1 MYLHGREIKFK
12 FTIAASIEVSKMCK
26 DGKLENIASIFEGT
40 YEEVAHNNNM
50 FIIALHK
57 GYIDSMK
64 FEDPKFD
71 EEVITEEELLMMDNQ
86 DYSKLQDEAYAAY
99 YGDSKRNV
107 ETEPVKVKGKKTVS
121 KK

>member
-71 EEVITEEELLMMDNQ
+71 EKVITEEELLMMNNQ

-107 ETEPVKVKGKKTVS
+107 DTEPVKVKGKKTVS

>member
-26 DGKLENIASIFEGT
+26 DGKLENIGSIFEGT

-71 EEVITEEELLMMDNQ
+71 EKVITEEELLMMDNKE
-86 DYSKLQDEAYAAY
+86 YSKLQDEAYAAY

>member
-99 YGDSKRNV
+99 YGDSKRNI

>member
-99 YGDSKRNV
+99 YGDSKRKV

>member
-1 MYLHGREIKFK
+1 MFVHGRDVKFK
-12 FTIAASIEVSKMCK
+12 FTIGASIEVARMCK
-26 DGKLENIASIFEGT
+26 DGKLENIGSLFEGN

-64 FEDPKFD
+64 YEDPKYD
-71 EEVITEEELLMMDNQ
+71 EQLLTEDELLVLDNK
-86 DYSKLQDEAYAAY
+86 DYEKLQDEAYAAY

>member
-50 FIIALHK
+50 FMIALHK

-71 EEVITEEELLMMDNQ
+71 EEVITEEELLMMDNKE
-86 DYSKLQDEAYAAY
+86 YSKLQDEAYAAY

>member
-26 DGKLENIASIFEGT
+26 DGKLENIGSLFEGD

-86 DYSKLQDEAYAAY
+86 EYSKLQDEAYAAY

>member
-1 MYLHGREIKFK
+1 MFVHGREVKFK
-12 FTIAASIEVSKMCK
+12 FTIGASIEVARMCK
-26 DGKLENIASIFEGT
+26 DGKLENIGSIFEGT

-71 EEVITEEELLMMDNQ
+71 EEPITEQEILLLDQ
-86 DYSKLQDEAYAAY
+86 KEYSQLQDEAYAAY

-107 ETEPVKVKGKKTVS
+107 ETEPVKIKGKKTVS

>member
-26 DGKLENIASIFEGT
+26 DGQLENIASIFEGT

-71 EEVITEEELLMMDNQ
+71 EKVITEEELLMMDNKE
-86 DYSKLQDEAYAAY
+86 YSKLQDEAYAAY

>member
-26 DGKLENIASIFEGT
+26 DGKLENIASIFEGA

-71 EEVITEEELLMMDNQ
+71 EKVITEEELLMMDNQ

>member
-71 EEVITEEELLMMDNQ
+71 EKVLTEDELLMMDNQ
-86 DYSKLQDEAYAAY
+86 EYSKLQDEAYAAY

-107 ETEPVKVKGKKTVS
+107 QTEPVKTKGKKTEP

>member
-26 DGKLENIASIFEGT
+26 DGKLENIGSIFEGT

-50 FIIALHK
+50 FIITLHK

-71 EEVITEEELLMMDNQ
+71 EKVITEEELLMMDNQ

>member
-71 EEVITEEELLMMDNQ
+71 ENVITEEELLMMDNKE
-86 DYSKLQDEAYAAY
+86 YSKLQDEAYAAY

>member
-64 FEDPKFD
+64 FEDPKFE
-71 EEVITEEELLMMDNQ
+71 EEVLTEEELLMMDNQ
-86 DYSKLQDEAYAAY
+86 EYSKLQDEAYAAY

>member
-26 DGKLENIASIFEGT
+26 DGKLENIGSLFEGN

-71 EEVITEEELLMMDNQ
+71 EEVITEEELLMMDNKE
-86 DYSKLQDEAYAAY
+86 YTKLQDEAYAAY

>member
-26 DGKLENIASIFEGT
+26 DGQLENIASIFEGT

-86 DYSKLQDEAYAAY
+86 EYSKLQDEAYAAY

>member
-26 DGKLENIASIFEGT
+26 DGKLENIGSLFEGN

-57 GYIDSMK
+57 GYIGSMK
-64 FEDPKFD
+64 FEDPKFE
-71 EEVITEEELLMMDNQ
+71 EEVLTEEELLMMDNQ

>member
-26 DGKLENIASIFEGT
+26 DGKLENIGSIFEGT

-71 EEVITEEELLMMDNQ
+71 EKVITEEELLMMDNQ

>member
-1 MYLHGREIKFK
+1 MFVHGRDVKFK
-12 FTIAASIEVSKMCK
+12 FTIGASIEVAKMCK
-26 DGKLENIASIFEGT
+26 DGKLENIGSIFEGT

-64 FEDPKFD
+64 YEDPKYD
-71 EEVITEEELLMMDNQ
+71 EQLLTEDELLVLDNK
-86 DYSKLQDEAYAAY
+86 DYAKLQDEAYAAY

>member
-26 DGKLENIASIFEGT
+26 DGKLENIASIFEGN

>member
-1 MYLHGREIKFK
+1 MFVHGRDVKFK
-12 FTIAASIEVSKMCK
+12 FTIGASIEVARMCK
-26 DGKLENIASIFEGT
+26 DGKLENIGSLFEGN

-64 FEDPKFD
+64 YEDPKY
-71 EEVITEEELLMMDNQ
+71 EEQLLTEDELLVLDNK
-86 DYSKLQDEAYAAY
+86 DYEKLQDEAYAAY

>member
-57 GYIDSMK
+57 GYIDSIK

-71 EEVITEEELLMMDNQ
+71 EEVITEEELLMMDHQ

>member
-1 MYLHGREIKFK
+1 MFVHGREVKFK
-12 FTIAASIEVSKMCK
+12 FTIGASIEVARMCK
-26 DGKLENIASIFEGT
+26 DGKLENIGSIFEGT

-71 EEVITEEELLMMDNQ
+71 EEPITEQELLLLEQ
-86 DYSKLQDEAYAAY
+86 KEYSQLQDEAYAAY

-107 ETEPVKVKGKKTVS
+107 ETEPVKIKGKKTVS

>member
-1 MYLHGREIKFK
+1 MFVHGREVKFK
-12 FTIAASIEVSKMCK
+12 FTIGASIEVARMCK
-26 DGKLENIASIFEGT
+26 DGKLENIGLIFEGT

-71 EEVITEEELLMMDNQ
+71 EEPITEQEILLLDQ
-86 DYSKLQDEAYAAY
+86 KEYSQLQDEAYAAY

-107 ETEPVKVKGKKTVS
+107 ETEPVKIKGKKTVS

>member
-26 DGKLENIASIFEGT
+26 DGQLENIASIFEGT

-64 FEDPKFD
+64 FENPKFD
-71 EEVITEEELLMMDNQ
+71 EKVITEEELLMMDNQ

>member
-1 MYLHGREIKFK
+1 MFVHGREVKFK
-12 FTIAASIEVSKMCK
+12 FTIGASIEVARMCK
-26 DGKLENIASIFEGT
+26 DGKLENIGSIFEGT

-64 FEDPKFD
+64 YEDPKYD
-71 EEVITEEELLMMDNQ
+71 EQLLTEDEILVLDNK
-86 DYSKLQDEAYAAY
+86 DYEKLQDEAYAAY

-107 ETEPVKVKGKKTVS
+107 ETEPVKTKGKKTVS

>member
-71 EEVITEEELLMMDNQ
+71 EKVITEEELLMMDNQ
-86 DYSKLQDEAYAAY
+86 EYTKLQDEAYAAY
-99 YGDSKRNV
+99 YGDSKRNI

>member
-1 MYLHGREIKFK
+1 MFVHGRDVKFK
-12 FTIAASIEVSKMCK
+12 FTIGASIEVARMCK
-26 DGKLENIASIFEGT
+26 DGKLENIGSIFEGT

-71 EEVITEEELLMMDNQ
+71 EVPITEQEILLLDQ
-86 DYSKLQDEAYAAY
+86 KEYSQLQDEAYAAY

-107 ETEPVKVKGKKTVS
+107 TTEPVKQKGKKTVP

>member
-71 EEVITEEELLMMDNQ
+71 EKVLTEEELLMMDNQ

>member
-71 EEVITEEELLMMDNQ
+71 EKVLTEEELLMMDNQ

-99 YGDSKRNV
+99 YGDSKRKV

>member
-26 DGKLENIASIFEGT
+26 DGKLENIASIFEGN

-86 DYSKLQDEAYAAY
+86 EYSKLQDEAYAAY

>member
-71 EEVITEEELLMMDNQ
+71 EKVITEEELLMMDNQ
-86 DYSKLQDEAYAAY
+86 EYTKLQDEAYAAY

>member
-26 DGKLENIASIFEGT
+26 DGKLENIASMFEGT

-71 EEVITEEELLMMDNQ
+71 EKVITEEELLMMDNQ

>member
-26 DGKLENIASIFEGT
+26 DGQLENIASIFEGT

-71 EEVITEEELLMMDNQ
+71 EKVITEEELLMMDNQ
-86 DYSKLQDEAYAAY
+86 DYSKLQDEAYSAY

>member
-64 FEDPKFD
+64 FEDPKFE

>member
-26 DGKLENIASIFEGT
+26 DGKLENIGSIFEGT

>member
-1 MYLHGREIKFK
+1 MFVHGREVKFK
-12 FTIAASIEVSKMCK
+12 FTIGASIEVARMCK
-26 DGKLENIASIFEGT
+26 DGKLENIGSIFEGT

-71 EEVITEEELLMMDNQ
+71 EEPITEQEILLLDQ
-86 DYSKLQDEAYAAY
+86 KEYSQLQDEAYAAY

-107 ETEPVKVKGKKTVS
+107 QTEPVKTKGKKTEP

>member
-26 DGKLENIASIFEGT
+26 DGQLENIASIFEGT

-71 EEVITEEELLMMDNQ
+71 EKVITEEELLMMDNQ

>member
-64 FEDPKFD
+64 FEDPKFE
-71 EEVITEEELLMMDNQ
+71 EEVLTEEELLMMDNQ